1 MAIIVDK
8 VQKKRDIALSC
19 KKLFVKHGIKD
30 LTISEIAKSAGIGK
44 GTIYEYFKNK
54 EEIVFEIVNILMQ
67 KHSEQLLVE
76 IDNIKST
83 KDKIK
88 KFSEFF
94 YNEDDYE
101 LREIYKEFI
110 SITLINPNDEMV
122 DFQTQCNESYYDWF
136 KKIIQDGVDKHEL
149 IPESIE
155 LSRGIFVMGKGM
167 FIISRTTTTVDD
179 LKYELDIFIDTI
191 FKLIEVK
198 KLGTKVPC
206 KEALNAES

>member
-19 KKLFVKHGIKD
+19 KELFIKHGIKD
-30 LTISEIAKSAGIGK
+30 LTISEMAKSAGIGK

-67 KHSEQLLVE
+67 EHSKKLLVE
-76 IDNIKST
+76 IDNLKGT

-94 YNEDDYE
+94 YNKDDYE

-110 SITLINPNDEMV
+110 SITLINPNYEMIE
-122 DFQTQCNESYYDWF
+122 FQTQCNERYYDWF
-136 KKIIQDGVDKHEL
+136 KEIIQDGIDRKKL

-155 LSRGIFVMGKGM
+155 LSRGIFAMSKGM
-167 FIISRTTTTVDD
+167 FIISRTTTTVNN
-179 LKYELDIFIDTI
+179 LKLELDIFIDTI
-191 FKLIEVK
+191 FKLLEVK
-198 KLGTKVPC
+198 K
-206 KEALNAES
+206 

>member
-19 KKLFVKHGIKD
+19 KELFVKKGIKD
-30 LTISEIAKSAGIGK
+30 LTISEVAKSAGIGK

-67 KHSEQLLVE
+67 KHSEKLFVE
-76 IDNIKST
+76 LENIECT

-94 YNEDDYE
+94 YSEDDYE
-101 LREIYKEFI
+101 LRAIYKEFV
-110 SITLINPNDEMV
+110 SITLVNPDEEMI
-122 DFQTQCNESYYDWF
+122 DFQTKSNERYYNWF
-136 KKIIQDGVDKHEL
+136 KEIIQNGIDKNEL

-155 LSRGIFVMGKGM
+155 LSKGIFVMGKGM
-167 FIISRTTTTVDD
+167 FIISTTTNTIED
-179 LKYELDIFIDTI
+179 LKHEIDTFIDTM
-191 FKLIEVK
+191 FKLLEVK
-198 KLGTKVPC
+198 K
-206 KEALNAES
+206 